1 MTKSEKIAQLAYE
14 AGVRSAYSD
23 YGLQLRPVEP
33 TVKSAQPNEDMIR
46 QLYLAEA
53 ARAMGDEGQLSFG
66 GLGPGDQDLISAR
79 AQQLQQQRPDMIS
92 GEGPFYDVNREPMV
106 ERVEP
111 EAEAG
116 PAEQAELQQQ
126 GASPAAEAA
135 PVESIPQDTSIQE
148 MIQGYYNQLI
158 AAGYA
163 PQQAEQIVM
172 QQLQQQQMPAQ

>member
-79 AQQLQQQRPDMIS
+79 A
-92 GEGPFYDVNREPMV
+92 
-106 ERVEP
+106 
-111 EAEAG
+111 
-116 PAEQAELQQQ
+116 
-126 GASPAAEAA
+126 
-135 PVESIPQDTSIQE
+135 
-148 MIQGYYNQLI
+148 
-158 AAGYA
+158 
-163 PQQAEQIVM
+163 
-172 QQLQQQQMPAQ
+172 